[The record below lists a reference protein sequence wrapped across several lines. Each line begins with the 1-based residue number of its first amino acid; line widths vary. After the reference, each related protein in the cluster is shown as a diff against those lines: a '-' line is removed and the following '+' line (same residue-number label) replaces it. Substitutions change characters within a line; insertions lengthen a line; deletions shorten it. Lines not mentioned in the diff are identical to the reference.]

1 MLRVPNNVIDNL
13 SDTTYE
19 PIEKC
24 LYMDNYRLLCNKT
37 TIIARDRNVR
47 TSTRYTYLSVNIFSK
62 IPGYVN
68 YAFLL
73 KMVAAH
79 RAVLVA

>member
-1 MLRVPNNVIDNL
+1 MLRVPNSTIDNL

-37 TIIARDRNVR
+37 TIIARDRDARV
-47 TSTRYTYLSVNIFSK
+47 SASYTYLSVSIFSK
-62 IPGYVN
+62 IPGYDN